1 MDNDKGTLRRRG
13 FLGLGAA
20 IPLLAATPGP
30 AVAERD
36 APTPDSLVE
45 LGIDELRH
53 RMATGRLDARTLTA
67 FYLHRIDRMNQRG
80 PTLRAV
86 IETNPDAMAEAERRD
101 RERETGHLRG
111 PLHGI
116 PVLLKDLFDTA
127 DRMHTTAGSLAL
139 LGSRPSQDST
149 AASRLRAAGAVLLG
163 KANLS
168 EWAGGM
174 SIVGSGGLSARGGQ
188 GRNPYRLDR
197 SPGDSSS
204 GTGTAVAA
212 SLCTVGLGTETNGS
226 ILGPSSLNGV
236 VGIKPTVGLTSRAGV
251 IPGVPSMDSVGPI
264 ARTVTDAAIVLGV
277 LAGPDPRDPATAA
290 AQGQTHPDYTQF
302 LNPNGLR
309 GARIG
314 IPRSVYFG
322 YSHKTDTITEQ
333 AIEALRTAGAVIVDP
348 ADIPTA
354 QQMED
359 TETLAIVQVYEVK
372 NALNDYLRTT
382 PGTHPR
388 TLADIIDFNI
398 HNATQELKHFPQDAL
413 EAIQTLG
420 GSLNDPKYRQALR
433 TMRALS
439 RQQGID
445 AALTQHGL
453 DALVMPT
460 EPPAGKIDLLN
471 GDSYLGGSS
480 TPAALAGYPA
490 ITVPSGFAG
499 DLPVGITFMGTAWS
513 EPTLIRLAYA
523 YEQAT
528 RTRRPPTYQPG
539 DPEH

>member
-1 MDNDKGTLRRRG
+1 MVNWTLHRRG

-20 IPLLAATPGP
+20 VPLLTAAPSP
-30 AVAERD
+30 APAAQD
-36 APTPDSLVE
+36 TSLAE
-45 LGIDELRH
+45 LGIEELRR
-53 RMATGRLDARTLTA
+53 RMATGRLNARTLTA
-67 FYLHRIDRMNQRG
+67 FYLRRIERMNLRG

-86 IETNPDAMAEAERRD
+86 IETNPDAMAEAERLD
-101 RERETGHLRG
+101 RESEAGTLRG

-116 PVLLKDLFDTA
+116 PILLKDLFDTA

-139 LGSRPSQDST
+139 LGSRPAQDST
-149 AASRLRAAGAVLLG
+149 AAARLRAAGAILLG
-163 KANLS
+163 KANMS

-174 SIVGSGGLSARGGQ
+174 SLVGSGGLSARGGQ
-188 GRNPYRLDR
+188 GRNPHRLDR

-212 SLCTVGLGTETNGS
+212 SLCTAGLGTETNGS

-251 IPGVPSMDSVGPI
+251 IPGVPSMDSVGPM

-290 AQGQTHPDYTQF
+290 APTHPDYTQF
-302 LNPNGLR
+302 LDPNALR

-314 IPRSVYFG
+314 IPRTVYFG
-322 YSHKTDTITEQ
+322 YSHRADAIAEQ
-333 AIEALRTAGAVIVDP
+333 AIEVLRTAGAVIVDP

-354 QQMED
+354 QQLED
-359 TETLAIVQVYEVK
+359 TEALATVQVYEVK
-372 NALNDYLRTT
+372 NALNTYLRTT
-382 PGTHPR
+382 PGDHPR
-388 TLADIIDFNI
+388 DLAEIIEFNRQ
-398 HNATQELKHFPQDAL
+398 NAHQELRYFPQDAL
-413 EAIQTLG
+413 EAIQAMG
-420 GSLNDPKYRQALR
+420 GPLTDPTYRQALR
-433 TMRALS
+433 TIRTLS

-445 AALTQHGL
+445 AVLTHHRL

-471 GDSYLGGSS
+471 GDNYLGSSS

-490 ITVPSGFAG
+490 ITVPAGFAG
-499 DLPVGITFMGTAWS
+499 NLPVGITFMSTAWT

-523 YEQAT
+523 YEQAS
-528 RTRRPPTYQPG
+528 RARRPPTYQPG
-539 DPEH
+539 TPDH